1 MEAVGFLPT
10 AAMQLVF
17 VYNARSGMAAALF
30 DSAHKLVSPQTYQCQ
45 LCALTYGLARP
56 KREWVR
62 FLKQLSPPPQF
73 LHRDE
78 FLARHPGM
86 LDIQLPAIFGLRDG
100 NAPEILADGAAIQGL
115 PDLEA
120 LIALVEGFN
129 IEPQGISKGP
139 PGSDSI

>member
-1 MEAVGFLPT
+1 MEAAGSLPT

-17 VYNARSGMAAALF
+17 VYNARSGMDAALF
-30 DSAHKLVSPQTYQCQ
+30 DSAHKLISPQTYQCQ

-78 FLARHPGM
+78 FLTCYPDM

-100 NAPEILADGAAIQGL
+100 DAPELLADGATIQAL

-120 LIALVEGFN
+120 LMALVEGFHV
-129 IEPQGISKGP
+129 EPQGISKSP